1 MRLAKLLLLSL
12 FVSGSALAAPLVQSG
27 STVRVVLPEGKKAA
41 NAIKP
46 DKLGWTMKVRAES
59 GMVNLVDVTAGAMP
73 MKYVFSLAEAQT
85 PGVLVLDSDRF
96 VAGHAYRVELRD
108 SSGGVQTGHVYLVA
122 PRGINTAKVSFTGGA
137 DDHSDDGELRIR
149 DKGSL

>member
-1 MRLAKLLLLSL
+1 MIETTEITRRKWLAYATTTAS
-12 FVSGSALAAPLVQSG
+12 SGLVWPAIAGAA
-27 STVRVVLPEGKKAA
+27 T
-41 NAIKP
+41 AIKP
-46 DKLGWTMKVRAES
+46 DKLGWTMKVRADS

-73 MKYVFSLAEAQT
+73 MKYVFSLADAQT

-122 PRGINTAKVSFTGGA
+122 PRGINTAKVSFTSGA